1 MGFWNFMSSS
11 NFCQQNTSRIF
22 NENPV
27 GKAADFAYLMYSEAS
42 NKHGVFLIL
51 FEKIFT
57 TTCLI
62 KVWIFRE
69 GHKI

>member
-27 GKAADFAYLMYSEAS
+27 GKAADFAYSMYSEAS
-42 NKHGVFLIL
+42 NKHGVF
-51 FEKIFT
+51 FYSFYENFPNH
-57 TTCLI
+57 
-62 KVWIFRE
+62 V
-69 GHKI
+69 